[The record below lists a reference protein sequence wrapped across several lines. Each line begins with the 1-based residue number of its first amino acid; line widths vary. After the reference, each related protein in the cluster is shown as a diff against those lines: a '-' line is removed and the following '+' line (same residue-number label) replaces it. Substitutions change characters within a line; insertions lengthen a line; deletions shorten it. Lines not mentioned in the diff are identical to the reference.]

1 MARIIVAISKVENGN
16 MYIPDDTTNQTV
28 INNRQVWLQSQG
40 IELDHTTRMTVTY
53 ERPDFCRY
61 YTVAEEHKGVSLPTA
76 DSVPADGLIVTKL
89 GHALFL
95 LVADCVAT
103 VFFDEVHS
111 VFMLSHLGRHSL
123 EQQGGVKSVEYLVEH
138 FGVNPATLKV
148 WLAPSPSKEAY
159 PIFAL
164 GNKGMKEVVYQ
175 QLAEAGVI
183 VEHITDNSADTVT
196 NQEYYSHT
204 AFLKGDKPEDG
215 RFAMVA
221 MMVEDESI
229 E

>member
-76 DSVPADGLIVTKL
+76 DIIPADGLIVTKL

-204 AFLKGDKPEDG
+204 AFLKGDKLEDG

>member
-1 MARIIVAISKVENGN
+1 MARLLVAISKVENGN
-16 MYIPDDTTNQTV
+16 MYIPNDVTNEAV
-28 INNRQVWLQSQG
+28 LKNRQVWLASQG
-40 IELDHTTRMTVTY
+40 IDLSHTTRMTVTY

-76 DSVPADGLIVTKL
+76 DIIPADGLVVTKP

-95 LVADCVAT
+95 PVADCVAT

-111 VFMLSHLGRHSL
+111 VFMLAHLGRHSL
-123 EQQGGVKSVEYLVEH
+123 EQEGGIKSVEYLIEH

-148 WLAPSPSKEAY
+148 WLAPTPNKQAY

-164 GNKGMKEVVYQ
+164 DNKGMKEVLYE
-175 QLAEAGVI
+175 QLAKVG
-183 VEHITDNSADTVT
+183 ITAENIIDNKADTVT
-196 NQEYYSHT
+196 DPEYYSHT
-204 AFLKGDKPEDG
+204 AFLKGGKAEDG

-221 MMVEDESI
+221 MMVED
-229 E
+229 